1 MDINNNTLINL
12 MPKYYRVVKEIL
24 ELQYAIFLEMENIDE
39 LRASVF
45 RQFFIKTAT
54 WSLPLWEQEFGLK
67 VGDTTSNFEE
77 RREKLIA
84 KLRSTGTTTKEKI
97 VEVGNA
103 FTNGGV
109 EVIEDNPKYFFTVE
123 FTSVIG
129 LPKNL
134 QDFEDAINRIKP
146 AHLAWG
152 FKFRY
157 RTHAELRA
165 YTHGQ
170 LRQFTHDQL
179 YQGGILEIIKEDL
192 KNE

>member
-1 MDINNNTLINL
+1 MNINNNMLINL
-12 MPKYYRVVKEIL
+12 MPKYYHVIREIL
-24 ELQYAIFLEMENIDE
+24 ELQYAIYLELKEMDE
-39 LRASVF
+39 LSSDIF
-45 RQFFIKTAT
+45 EQFFIQTAT
-54 WSLPLWEQEFGLK
+54 WSLPLWEREFGLTP
-67 VGDTTSNFEE
+67 GDTISNYEE
-77 RREKLIA
+77 RREALIA
-84 KLRSTGTTTKEKI
+84 KIRSSGTTTIAKLE
-97 VEVGNA
+97 EVGES

-109 EVIEDNPKYFFTVE
+109 KVTEENPNYHFIVE

-129 LPKNL
+129 LPRNL
-134 QDFEDAINRIKP
+134 DDFEEAINRIKP
-146 AHLAWG
+146 AHLGWE
-152 FKFRY
+152 FEFRY